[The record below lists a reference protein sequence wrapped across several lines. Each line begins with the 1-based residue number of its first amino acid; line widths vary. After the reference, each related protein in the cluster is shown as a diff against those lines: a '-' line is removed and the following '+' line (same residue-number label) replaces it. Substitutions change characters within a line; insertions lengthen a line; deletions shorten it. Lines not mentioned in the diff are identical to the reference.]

1 MERNINLFGN
11 EFSVTWKNIL
21 LLGILAIF
29 PNILGMA
36 VLETPFG
43 FNLHIFQILIFAA
56 ALIYGPFGG
65 MVSGGFGSV
74 WAAILLNNPY
84 IVIGSIILGG
94 VTGYLAKNKGIN
106 IIAAAMIAFTVQLPW
121 LWFSDIYLAGMP
133 IVVVN
138 GVVWALL
145 VSNFIMAALV
155 FIFRKRIV
163 KLVQAV

>member
-11 EFSVTWKNIL
+11 EFAVSWRNIL

-56 ALIYGPFGG
+56 ALLYGPFGG
-65 MVSGGFGSV
+65 AVSGGFGSV
-74 WAAILLNNPY
+74 WAAILLGNPY
-84 IVIGSIILGG
+84 IVIGNIIFGA
-94 VTGYLAKNKGIN
+94 VVGYLVKNRGVN
-106 IIAAAMIAFTVQLPW
+106 IVAAVMIAFTIQLPW
-121 LWFSDIYLAGMP
+121 LWFSDIFLAGMP
-133 IVVVN
+133 VGAVN
-138 GVVWALL
+138 GIMWTLL
-145 VSNFIMAALV
+145 ISNFLMAALV
-155 FIFRKRIV
+155 FIFRKRIR